1 MLFRSED
8 YKRNQAF
15 DMVRT
20 TGTKF
25 HAAAT
30 NGMAHGKDFA
40 AIAKEQ
46 GHTAVELA
54 PFTLNASTL
63 PDLPARIDLGSLK
76 NSAFAL
82 KPGAVSEFIYSRDGG
97 MVVFLKEKRPVDDA
111 KVKAELPAY
120 LADARKQNSMAGF
133 YEWFAHEFD
142 KSGLQRLLRKSEAS
156 TGAPEQT
163 P

>member
-1 MLFRSED
+1 MAQED
-8 YKRNQAF
+8 GIVVPAIYYQRDSADPSAPPRVFKGRDLLSSSF
-15 DMVRT
+15 WH
-20 TGTKF
+20 TG
-25 HAAAT
+25 
-30 NGMAHGKDFA
+30 G
-40 AIAKEQ
+40 
-46 GHTAVELA
+46 
-54 PFTLNASTL
+54 
-63 PDLPARIDLGSLK
+63 
-76 NSAFAL
+76 
-82 KPGAVSEFIYSRDGG
+82 VSGEFITSRDGG